1 MLIPSKDNISTVT
14 DMRVD
19 AIKFLKDV
27 QKKGMKYI
35 FQRSEPQAV
44 VLSMKEFKII
54 LEKLE
59 DWEDQQLVYK
69 LEKEDRGK
77 GFTSLEDLAKEY
89 GVKL

>member
-1 MLIPSKDNISTVT
+1 
-14 DMRVD
+14 MRVD
-19 AIKFLKDV
+19 AISFLKDV

-44 VLSMKEFKII
+44 VLSMKEFKTI

-69 LEKEDRGK
+69 LEKEGKGK
-77 GFTSLEDLAKEY
+77 GFTSLEDLAREY
-89 GVKL
+89 EVKL

>member
-35 FQRSEPQAV
+35 FQRSRPQAV
-44 VLSMKEFKII
+44 VLSMKEFKTI

-69 LEKEDRGK
+69 LEKEDHGE
-77 GFTSLEDLAKEY
+77 GTSLEDLAKEY
-89 GVKL
+89 GIKL